1 MTQLIYNLNFKIRKI
16 RIKDKKNKLKINE
29 IDAKLYLTCLILI
42 SWIDF
47 QMFNYSEKQQNIL
60 NKRWKR

>member
-42 SWIDF
+42 S
-47 QMFNYSEKQQNIL
+47 
-60 NKRWKR
+60 